1 MRLAVAQ
8 PIERLITR
16 REFLKILG
24 VGSLGWGLRS
34 VEAAPRPRLRI
45 GFIAPTRTGF
55 SPVQVGAAL
64 QVAGDAGRWGAEM
77 AAEEIDPTSSNPDAE
92 RLQFLPAAAPDPK
105 TTLVQAR
112 RLMASERVNVLIGGF
127 DDESAQVLSQ
137 EAEDKRVIFLNVGA
151 TSDLLRHERC
161 GRYTFHVMPSAA
173 MLLDALSIWFA
184 GREVEATGGRRIRRR
199 PVESLFLLTPDSVT
213 GRALEARAE
222 AALRRAGWGGRLVGR
237 LRVKPDLP
245 DYYRVLEAVQ
255 RARPEIVWLLLD
267 AAAQLDFVDQAEA
280 FGLRAEVSGFGDAP
294 SQTYAFLAALH
305 DASRRLATGVRPVVW
320 DLRLPGAAGRLSY
333 RFRERWGQPMGG
345 VSWTCWVALH
355 LVWRAALLVGST
367 EPDRIVRG
375 LEALQSFEGGKGRV
389 LSFRRWDHQLRQP
402 LYLIR
407 LRPNARDV
415 PWDLTELVGVVPS
428 RTEDLDQLGDG
439 RSQTRCHLVP

>member
-1 MRLAVAQ
+1 VA
-8 PIERLITR
+8 
-16 REFLKILG
+16 G
-24 VGSLGWGLRS
+24 ALGWGLWP
-34 VEAAPRPRLRI
+34 VEAAPRSRLRV

-55 SPVQVGAAL
+55 SPVRVGAAL

-77 AAEEIDPTSSNPDAE
+77 AAEEIDPTSLNPDAE
-92 RLQFLPAAAPDPK
+92 RLQFLPAAAPDPE

-112 RLMASERVNVLIGGF
+112 RLMASERVAVLVGGF
-127 DDESAQVLSQ
+127 DDQSALVLSQ
-137 EAEDKRVIFLNVGA
+137 EAERRRVVFLNVGA

-173 MLLDALSIWFA
+173 MLLDALATWFA
-184 GREVEATGGRRIRRR
+184 GREVEAAGGRRVRRR
-199 PVESLFLLTPDSVT
+199 PVGSLFLLTPDSAA
-213 GRALEARAE
+213 GKALEARAE
-222 AALRRAGWGGRLVGR
+222 AALRKAGWRGRVVGR

-245 DYYRVLEAVQ
+245 DYYRVLEEIK
-255 RARPEIVWLLLD
+255 RARPELVWLLLD
-267 AAAQLDFVDQAEA
+267 ATAQLDFVDQAEA
-280 FGLRAEVSGFGDAP
+280 FGLGAEVSGFGDAP
-294 SQTYAFLAALH
+294 SQTYSFLAALH
-305 DASRRLATGVRPVVW
+305 DASRRLAAGVRPVAW
-320 DLRLPGAAGRLSY
+320 DLQLPGAAGRLSY

-375 LEALQSFEGGKGRV
+375 LEAMPSFEGGKGRV

-407 LRPNARDV
+407 MRPDPKDV
-415 PWDLTELVGVVPS
+415 PWDLTEVVGVVPG
-428 RTEDLDQLGDG
+428 RGEDLDRLGDD
-439 RSQTRCHLVP
+439 RTATRCTIR